1 MTTASTPIA
10 LTTNI
15 VLPNTP
21 LHLAAYFGDRAR
33 TAVLLANGAD
43 VEALATNNYTA
54 LHVAALRDQRGVMT
68 VLLAHQANTNAR
80 DISGFTPLHY
90 AAQEGYYRAVQIL
103 AVRGDADVDARNNE
117 GETPLHCAVVADN
130 ARILGA
136 VDVVRVL
143 LANGADRMAVE
154 RHGYVAAQLA
164 VGPGR
169 VEIRA
174 LLQ

>member
-1 MTTASTPIA
+1 MATTSTPIT
-10 LTTNI
+10 LPTLS

-21 LHLAAYFGDRAR
+21 LHLAAYFGDRAQIR
-33 TAVLLANGAD
+33 RLISNGAD
-43 VEALATNNYTA
+43 IEALGTGNYTA
-54 LHVAALRDQRGVMT
+54 LHVAARRDQRGVMT
-68 VLLAHQANTNAR
+68 VLLAHLANTDAR

-103 AVRGDADVDARNNE
+103 AVCGGAQVNARNNE

-130 ARILGA
+130 ARVVGA
-136 VDVVRVL
+136 VDAVRVL

-154 RHGYVAAQLA
+154 RHGYLAAQLA
-164 VGPGR
+164 VGPGS
-169 VEIRA
+169 VEIRW